1 MISFN
6 ARCLINDISVSK
18 KVINLYIMDLIKKC
32 EIQATLIS
40 LYPNGYSQELNYC
53 LFAVKLDKCVG
64 SCNTLNDLSNKVCV
78 SIKTKDLNLSRFA
91 MISGINEL
99 EALTKQISCGCKCKF
114 DEKKCN

>member
-1 MISFN
+1 
-6 ARCLINDISVSK
+6 
-18 KVINLYIMDLIKKC
+18 MDLIKKC

-40 LYPNGYSQELNYC
+40 LYPNGYSQELNYY

-64 SCNTLNDLSNKVCV
+64 SCNTLNDLCNKVCV

-99 EALTKQISCGCKCKF
+99 KTLTKKISCGCRCKF
-114 DEKKCN
+114 YGKKCN

>member
-1 MISFN
+1 
-6 ARCLINDISVSK
+6 
-18 KVINLYIMDLIKKC
+18 MDLIKKC

-40 LYPNGYSQELNYC
+40 LYPNGYSQELNYY

-64 SCNTLNDLSNKVCV
+64 SCNTLNDLCNKVCV

-99 EALTKQISCGCKCKF
+99 KTLIKQISCRCRCKYYG
-114 DEKKCN
+114 KKYN